1 MQSVAMLDKLD
12 WKIISLISSDCRIS
26 YRNMA
31 SIVNLTPN
39 AVKARVNKMISKG
52 MIKNFIVRANPA
64 LFGYEIE
71 CSITIQNVG
80 RKMKEE
86 HIVDKLNLF
95 GNVLVYAKQLGE
107 SSIYVLALKD
117 VEEDKIRLMNDL
129 IKPAVVE
136 KIIFANY
143 RLPSIKIHIS
153 DLKIIKNLLLN
164 PRMQVEEIARDT
176 SLSTRTV
183 ARWFERMK
191 KNQFLEFT
199 TMRNMSSLQLI
210 GYIEFALIIAVDKN
224 FHRNVIDTISYEMDE
239 YLLFIPNVYQDNVIF
254 AVFFCANIPTLDLI
268 LTRLQSYKG
277 IKKIDLFI
285 TTRLTFY
292 QDWLKKEINKRLGQ
306 IAR

>member
-1 MQSVAMLDKLD
+1 MQSEAMLDKLD
-12 WKIISLISSDCRIS
+12 LKIISLLSRDCRIS

-52 MIKNFIVRANPA
+52 IIKNFIMRANPA

-95 GNVLVYAKQLGE
+95 GNVLVYAKQLGQ
-107 SSIYVLALKD
+107 SSIYVLALKE
-117 VEEDKIRLMNDL
+117 VEEDKIRLINDL

-153 DLKIIKNLLLN
+153 DLKIIKSLLLN

-224 FHRNVIDTISYEMDE
+224 FHRNVINTISYEMDE

>member
-1 MQSVAMLDKLD
+1 MQWEAMLDKLD
-12 WKIISLISSDCRIS
+12 LKIISLLSRDCRIS

-52 MIKNFIVRANPA
+52 IIKNFIVRANPA

-143 RLPSIKIHIS
+143 RLPSIKIQIS
-153 DLKIIKNLLLN
+153 DLKIIKSLLLN
-164 PRMQVEEIARDT
+164 PRMQVEEIARDAL
-176 SLSTRTV
+176 LSTRTV

-292 QDWLKKEINKRLGQ
+292 QDWLKKEINKRLDQ

>member
-1 MQSVAMLDKLD
+1 MQSEAMLDKLD
-12 WKIISLISSDCRIS
+12 LKIISLLSRDCRIS

-52 MIKNFIVRANPA
+52 IIKNFIVRANPA

-95 GNVLVYAKQLGE
+95 GNVLVYAKQLGQ
-107 SSIYVLALKD
+107 SSIYVLALKE
-117 VEEDKIRLMNDL
+117 VEEDKMRLINDL

-153 DLKIIKNLLLN
+153 DLKIIKSLLLN
-164 PRMQVEEIARDT
+164 PRMHVEEIAIDT
-176 SLSTRTV
+176 SISTRTV

-199 TMRNMSSLQLI
+199 TMRNMSSIQLI
-210 GYIEFALIIAVDKN
+210 GYIEFALIISVDKN
-224 FHRNVIDTISYEMDE
+224 FHRNVINTISYEMDE

>member
-1 MQSVAMLDKLD
+1 MQKKALLDKLD
-12 WKIISLISSDCRIS
+12 LKIISLLSRDCRIS

-39 AVKARVNKMISKG
+39 AVKARANKMISKG
-52 MIKNFIVRANPA
+52 IIKNFIVRANPA

-95 GNVLVYAKQLGE
+95 GNVLVYAKQLGQ

-117 VEEDKIRLMNDL
+117 VDEDKIRLINDL

-153 DLKIIKNLLLN
+153 DLTIIKNLLLN

-183 ARWFERMK
+183 ARRFERMK

-199 TMRNMSSLQLI
+199 TIRNMSSLQLI
-210 GYIEFALIIAVDKN
+210 G
-224 FHRNVIDTISYEMDE
+224 
-239 YLLFIPNVYQDNVIF
+239 
-254 AVFFCANIPTLDLI
+254 
-268 LTRLQSYKG
+268 
-277 IKKIDLFI
+277 
-285 TTRLTFY
+285 
-292 QDWLKKEINKRLGQ
+292 
-306 IAR
+306 

>member
-1 MQSVAMLDKLD
+1 MQSEAMLDKLD
-12 WKIISLISSDCRIS
+12 LKIISLLSRDCRIS

-39 AVKARVNKMISKG
+39 AVKARANKMISKG
-52 MIKNFIVRANPA
+52 IIKNFIVRANPA

-95 GNVLVYAKQLGE
+95 GNVLVYAKQLGQ
-107 SSIYVLALKD
+107 SSIYVLALKE
-117 VEEDKIRLMNDL
+117 VEEDKIRLINDL

-143 RLPSIKIHIS
+143 RIPSIKMHIS

-224 FHRNVIDTISYEMDE
+224 FHRNIINTISYEMDE
-239 YLLFIPNVYQDNVIF
+239 YLLFIPNLYQDNVIF

-292 QDWLKKEINKRLGQ
+292 QDWLKKEIDKRLGQ

>member
-1 MQSVAMLDKLD
+1 MQREAMLDKLD
-12 WKIISLISSDCRIS
+12 LKIISLLSRDCRIS

-52 MIKNFIVRANPA
+52 IIKNFIVRANPA

-86 HIVDKLNLF
+86 HIVDKLNLY
-95 GNVLVYAKQLGE
+95 GNVLVYAKQLGQ
-107 SSIYVLALKD
+107 SSIYILALKEI
-117 VEEDKIRLMNDL
+117 EEDKIRLINDL

-143 RLPSIKIHIS
+143 RLPSIKIQIS
-153 DLKIIKNLLLN
+153 DLKIIKSLLLN
-164 PRMQVEEIARDT
+164 PRVQIEEIARDT

-183 ARWFERMK
+183 ARWFDRMK

-224 FHRNVIDTISYEMDE
+224 FHRNVINTISYEMDE

-292 QDWLKKEINKRLGQ
+292 EDWLKKEINKRLGQ

>member
-1 MQSVAMLDKLD
+1 MQSEAMLDKLD
-12 WKIISLISSDCRIS
+12 LKIISLLSRDCRIS

-52 MIKNFIVRANPA
+52 IIKNFIVRANPA

-86 HIVDKLNLF
+86 HIVDNLNLF
-95 GNVLVYAKQLGE
+95 GNVLVYAKQLGQ
-107 SSIYVLALKD
+107 SSIYVLALKE
-117 VEEDKIRLMNDL
+117 VEEDKIRLINDL

-153 DLKIIKNLLLN
+153 DLKIIKSLLLN
-164 PRMQVEEIARDT
+164 PRMQIEEIARDT

-183 ARWFERMK
+183 ARWFDRMK

-199 TMRNMSSLQLI
+199 TIRNMSSLQLI
-210 GYIEFALIIAVDKN
+210 GYIEFALIISVDKN
-224 FHRNVIDTISYEMDE
+224 FHRNVINTISYEMDE

-292 QDWLKKEINKRLGQ
+292 QDWLKKEINKRWGQ

>member
-1 MQSVAMLDKLD
+1 MQWEAMLDKLD
-12 WKIISLISSDCRIS
+12 LKIISLLSRDCRIS

-52 MIKNFIVRANPA
+52 IIKNFIVRANPA

-86 HIVDKLNLF
+86 HIVDKLNLY
-95 GNVLVYAKQLGE
+95 GNVLVYAKQLGQ
-107 SSIYVLALKD
+107 SSIYILALKE
-117 VEEDKIRLMNDL
+117 VEEDKIRLINDL

-153 DLKIIKNLLLN
+153 DLKIIKSLLLN

-224 FHRNVIDTISYEMDE
+224 FHRNVINTISYEMDE

-292 QDWLKKEINKRLGQ
+292 EDWLKKEINKRLGQ

>member
-1 MQSVAMLDKLD
+1 MLDKLD
-12 WKIISLISSDCRIS
+12 LKIISLLSRDCRIS

-52 MIKNFIVRANPA
+52 IIKNFIVRANPA

-95 GNVLVYAKQLGE
+95 GNVLVYAKQLGQ
-107 SSIYVLALKD
+107 SSIYVLALKE
-117 VEEDKIRLMNDL
+117 VEEDKIRLINDL

-136 KIIFANY
+136 KIIFAHY

-153 DLKIIKNLLLN
+153 DLKIIKSLLLN
-164 PRMQVEEIARDT
+164 PRIQVEEIARDT

-224 FHRNVIDTISYEMDE
+224 FHRNVINTISYEMDE

>member
-1 MQSVAMLDKLD
+1 MQSEAMLDKLD
-12 WKIISLISSDCRIS
+12 LKIISLLSRDCRIS

-52 MIKNFIVRANPA
+52 IIKNFIVRANPA

-95 GNVLVYAKQLGE
+95 GNVLVYAKQLGQ
-107 SSIYVLALKD
+107 SSIYVLALKE
-117 VEEDKIRLMNDL
+117 VEEDKIRLINDL

-153 DLKIIKNLLLN
+153 DLKIIKSLLLN
-164 PRMQVEEIARDT
+164 PRMQIEEIAKDT

-224 FHRNVIDTISYEMDE
+224 FHRNVINTISYEMDE

>member
-1 MQSVAMLDKLD
+1 MQSEAMLDKLD
-12 WKIISLISSDCRIS
+12 LKIISLLSRDCRIS

-52 MIKNFIVRANPA
+52 IIKNFIVRANPA

-86 HIVDKLNLF
+86 HIVDKLNLY
-95 GNVLVYAKQLGE
+95 GNVLVYAKQLGQ
-107 SSIYVLALKD
+107 SSIYILALKE
-117 VEEDKIRLMNDL
+117 VEEDKIRLINDL

-153 DLKIIKNLLLN
+153 DLKIIKSLLLN

-224 FHRNVIDTISYEMDE
+224 FHRNVINTISYEMDE

-292 QDWLKKEINKRLGQ
+292 EDWLKKEINKRLGQ

>member
-1 MQSVAMLDKLD
+1 MLDKLD
-12 WKIISLISSDCRIS
+12 LKIISLLSRDCRIS

-52 MIKNFIVRANPA
+52 IIKNFIVRANPA

-95 GNVLVYAKQLGE
+95 GNVLVYAKQLGQ
-107 SSIYVLALKD
+107 SSIYVLALKE
-117 VEEDKIRLMNDL
+117 VEEDKIRLINDL

-153 DLKIIKNLLLN
+153 DLKIIKSLLLN

-224 FHRNVIDTISYEMDE
+224 FHRNVINTISYEMDE

>member
-1 MQSVAMLDKLD
+1 MQSEAMLDKLD
-12 WKIISLISSDCRIS
+12 LKIISLLSRDCRIS
-26 YRNMA
+26 HRNMA

-39 AVKARVNKMISKG
+39 AVKARVNKMTSKG
-52 MIKNFIVRANPA
+52 IIKNFIVRANPA

-95 GNVLVYAKQLGE
+95 GNVLVYAKQLGQ
-107 SSIYVLALKD
+107 SSIYVLALKE
-117 VEEDKIRLMNDL
+117 VEEDKIRLINDL

-164 PRMQVEEIARDT
+164 PRMQVEEIARET

-224 FHRNVIDTISYEMDE
+224 FHRNVINTISYEMDE
-239 YLLFIPNVYQDNVIF
+239 YLLFIPNLYQDNVIF

>member
-1 MQSVAMLDKLD
+1 MQSEAMLDKLD
-12 WKIISLISSDCRIS
+12 LKIISLLSRDCRIS

-52 MIKNFIVRANPA
+52 IIKNFIVRANPA

-86 HIVDKLNLF
+86 HIVDNLNLF
-95 GNVLVYAKQLGE
+95 GNVLVYAKQLGQ
-107 SSIYVLALKD
+107 SSIYVLALKE
-117 VEEDKIRLMNDL
+117 VEEDKIRLINDL

-153 DLKIIKNLLLN
+153 DLKIIKSLLLN
-164 PRMQVEEIARDT
+164 PRMQIEEIAKDT

-224 FHRNVIDTISYEMDE
+224 FHRNVINTISYEMDE

>member
-1 MQSVAMLDKLD
+1 MLDKLD
-12 WKIISLISSDCRIS
+12 LKIISLLSRDCRIS

-52 MIKNFIVRANPA
+52 IIKNFIVRANPA

-95 GNVLVYAKQLGE
+95 GNVLVYAKQLGQ
-107 SSIYVLALKD
+107 SSIYVLALKE
-117 VEEDKIRLMNDL
+117 VEEDKIRLISDL

-153 DLKIIKNLLLN
+153 DLKIIKSLLLN

>member
-1 MQSVAMLDKLD
+1 MQSEAMLDKLD
-12 WKIISLISSDCRIS
+12 LKIISLLSRDCRIS

-39 AVKARVNKMISKG
+39 AVKARANKMISKG
-52 MIKNFIVRANPA
+52 IIKNFIVRANPA

-95 GNVLVYAKQLGE
+95 GNVLVYAKQLGQ
-107 SSIYVLALKD
+107 SSIYVLALKE
-117 VEEDKIRLMNDL
+117 VEEDKIRLINDL

-143 RLPSIKIHIS
+143 RIPSIKMHIS

-224 FHRNVIDTISYEMDE
+224 FHRNVINTISYEMDE
-239 YLLFIPNVYQDNVIF
+239 YLLFIPNLYQDNVIF

-292 QDWLKKEINKRLGQ
+292 QDWLKKEINKRWDQ
-306 IAR
+306 ITK

>member
-1 MQSVAMLDKLD
+1 MQSEAMLDKLD
-12 WKIISLISSDCRIS
+12 LKIISLLSRDCRIS

-95 GNVLVYAKQLGE
+95 GNVLVYAKQLGQ
-107 SSIYVLALKD
+107 SSIYVLALKE
-117 VEEDKIRLMNDL
+117 VEEDKIRLINDL

-136 KIIFANY
+136 KIIFAHY

-153 DLKIIKNLLLN
+153 DLKIIKSLLLN
-164 PRMQVEEIARDT
+164 PRMQVDEIARDT

-292 QDWLKKEINKRLGQ
+292 QDCLKKEINK
-306 IAR
+306 

>member
-1 MQSVAMLDKLD
+1 MQSEAMLDKLD
-12 WKIISLISSDCRIS
+12 LKIISLLSRDCRIS

-39 AVKARVNKMISKG
+39 AVKARANKMISKG
-52 MIKNFIVRANPA
+52 IIKNFIVRANPA

-95 GNVLVYAKQLGE
+95 GNVLVYAKQLGQ
-107 SSIYVLALKD
+107 SSIYVLALKE
-117 VEEDKIRLMNDL
+117 VEEDKIRLINDL

-153 DLKIIKNLLLN
+153 DLKIIKSLLLN

-224 FHRNVIDTISYEMDE
+224 FHRNVINTISYEMDE